1 MKGLLS
7 ESWIQV
13 KHTVKIYCICGY
25 SLVKC
30 IYFFLKLSDPLQSN
44 AVDRHHQTLSG
55 LNNVTS
61 LVTQIVFLALS
72 LCFWD
77 CIPWRQTQPKQRHG
91 SGKSLKRSMVSHIY
105 LHLQAFSKCFPKY
118 GLIVLF
124 LSICKAVILCQL
136 TMLTSTSIYTAVLT
150 FKAEV
155 ISVPSAATHFFRCQ
169 ILANLTFFP
178 FKN

>member
-7 ESWIQV
+7 DSWIQV

-44 AVDRHHQTLSG
+44 AVDHQTLSG
-55 LNNVTS
+55 LNNVTN
-61 LVTQIVFLALS
+61 LVTKIVFLALS

-91 SGKSLKRSMVSHIY
+91 SGKSLKRSMVSHLY
-105 LHLQAFSKCFPKY
+105 LHLQAFSKCFPKC

-124 LSICKAVILCQL
+124 ISICKAVILCQL
-136 TMLTSTSIYTAVLT
+136 TITSHFCA
-150 FKAEV
+150 
-155 ISVPSAATHFFRCQ
+155 ISS
-169 ILANLTFFP
+169 N
-178 FKN
+178 